1 MDSMQRLV
9 QWWRAQC
16 DGEWEHEFGITIETM
31 DNPGLLVK
39 IDLSYTNADV
49 QSFEPISERRSDTDW
64 CECTIARGSARGST
78 EDDLEH
84 FVGMGG
90 PGNLNEVLERFLRLL
105 NVD

>member
-31 DNPGLLVK
+31 DNPGWLVK

-49 QSFEPISERRSDTDW
+49 QSF
-64 CECTIARGSARGST
+64 
-78 EDDLEH
+78 
-84 FVGMGG
+84 
-90 PGNLNEVLERFLRLL
+90 
-105 NVD
+105 